1 METTIS
7 ILIEFTIAARDTA
20 LARVAMPAR
29 PPPPNIPS
37 SLFRHL
43 RRLELRAQQFTVIEM
58 PNSIR
63 DLGSAPHE
71 SRVPDHEPSPR
82 LRAAAAFDGSPPP
95 LNAKQR
101 ACCGALGLALREG
114 YVFAALTGPA
124 GSGKTL
130 VLETVLADLRDGSLR
145 CIRIAE
151 PDKVPAQ
158 LASHIEQV
166 AYAEASKSENAGR
179 HVVLAVDDAHLAS
192 DELLHCLTRIA
203 GMREP
208 GRRIPQLLV
217 VGRPEVWSRL
227 AAEKF
232 EPLSRRI
239 AIRAVLPYPEPND
252 PWSTI
257 EEELTRRGVP
267 DLPAATGEPRTAFDR
282 APSVPPRAPEQ
293 ARIGRQEDEVPGHSL
308 YDSLFP
314 EMSPGAAPPR
324 PAQRRLLFPA
334 TAVLVT
340 MVASAFALSWYWP

>member
-63 DLGSAPHE
+63 DIGSAPDE
-71 SRVPDHEPSPR
+71 SRVPDHEASPR
-82 LRAAAAFDGSPPP
+82 LRRAAASDGSPPP

-101 ACCGALGLALREG
+101 ACCDALGLALREG

-130 VLETVLADLRDGSLR
+130 VLETVLADVRDRSVR

-166 AYAEASKSENAGR
+166 GYASKSENADH
-179 HVVLAVDDAHLAS
+179 HVVLAVDGAHLAS
-192 DELLHCLTRIA
+192 DELLHCLTRMA

-208 GRRIPQLLV
+208 GCRIPQLLL
-217 VGRPEVWSRL
+217 VGRPEMWSRL
-227 AAEKF
+227 
-232 EPLSRRI
+232 
-239 AIRAVLPYPEPND
+239 
-252 PWSTI
+252 
-257 EEELTRRGVP
+257 
-267 DLPAATGEPRTAFDR
+267 
-282 APSVPPRAPEQ
+282 
-293 ARIGRQEDEVPGHSL
+293 
-308 YDSLFP
+308 
-314 EMSPGAAPPR
+314 
-324 PAQRRLLFPA
+324 
-334 TAVLVT
+334 
-340 MVASAFALSWYWP
+340 